1 MLTEVLAEAQCYFSR
16 VTQKVAMAIWK
27 MHRMKKVQDE
37 DRGWG
42 EGGGG
47 DSKISLQ
54 GYASFDAVAVAP
66 GRQEK
71 VYYCLSP
78 SGDVAVNTHP

>member
-1 MLTEVLAEAQCYFSR
+1 MLTEVLAEAQCYYFSG
-16 VTQKVAMAIWK
+16 VTQKVAMAIWR
-27 MHRMKKVQDE
+27 MHRTKEVQDE
-37 DRGWG
+37 DGV
-42 EGGGG
+42 
-47 DSKISLQ
+47 SKMSLQ

-71 VYYCLSP
+71 VYYYLFP

>member
-1 MLTEVLAEAQCYFSR
+1 
-16 VTQKVAMAIWK
+16 MAIWR
-27 MHRMKKVQDE
+27 MHRTKEVQDE
-37 DRGWG
+37 DGV
-42 EGGGG
+42 
-47 DSKISLQ
+47 SKMSLQ

-71 VYYCLSP
+71 EYYCLFP